1 MSFINSD
8 VALDGEPVIGSFTVD
23 GLTYAV
29 TDGPYVELV
38 GVASGDAAV
47 SGNGTLVVPET
58 VTYEDV
64 SHIVSSIGS
73 YAFYLSGV
81 MQVELPASVAD
92 VDNRAF
98 RSSDVESVTVADSN
112 PFYSSFDGALY
123 DADQTSL
130 LLIPEG
136 RKGAVVLPK
145 TAETVQA
152 SVFSHC
158 PLVKAI
164 SVEDGSAAFASE
176 NGLLY
181 TVDLTTLLRVPAGAT
196 EITIRE
202 GCTTIAAGA
211 LEACAKLAAI
221 NAPASIAFISPD
233 VFTAIPTVSLLAASL
248 AGTGD
253 PGAPGE
259 PTSQDAPPQITAV
272 VALSS
277 ADTALPEAD
286 PAAVTVALSEGAYEA
301 LWKNLGFSVADA
313 PLADTQEAT
322 SYAAIS
328 TTVYPNGHELV
339 RHRVVH
345 DEKTSPSPILSDP
358 KPLTSPDA
366 RTGMLCW
373 NYYPSSRQFVVL
385 DTRVEY
391 YWSGW
396 NYQAGDS
403 TGYQLKGFS
412 SSGANG
418 QVMQSQHIEDKT
430 SVSVYAIWEP
440 NTYTV
445 SFNGNGEGATAPTNM
460 KAIYDQDLTLP
471 TASRPGYGFLGWN
484 TEMSGSGTAY
494 QPGTVRNLTNK
505 NGATIT
511 LYAQWERVDYDI
523 GFDVNSEPGD
533 GDYLGEPKDDQTVN
547 IYDGPTAIEDPK
559 RPGYVFQGWTIPHAE
574 GTHGI
579 GEDLV
584 YQGDDGKWYVDASKL
599 PDYAGD
605 DGRVEL
611 TARWTS
617 VISVDVPSTATFY
630 YDLVT
635 DQSAEA
641 HEAALSGTTSFSSK
655 SQVDL
660 RVCGLESEKAK
671 GADALFSK
679 GADAD
684 ALMSVYPAADG
695 KAVTEEG
702 AQGAAGAKPG
712 TAVDF
717 SLDDTVLEAAFAK
730 AGTDAYKIPAGDD
743 LTLTYRLNLG
753 TDAELDYDKILVMG
767 EGDEASFASLAYTFA
782 ADYGPVFWTTDDD
795 GSTLELTAI
804 KADAEAIAKGDTAKK
819 AKYERWMNADHRF
832 YVKWYD
838 QGTSEADNPMKA
850 TVYDVRIIGLAHDNK
865 SDGSGKAGITFQFV
879 DCLNRQYRMNAAN
892 NKTGGW
898 GAMELRARMNPGITP
913 LASGF
918 GSDDNAIWGQVPLAL
933 QGAIAPVRKGYST
946 INQGAG
952 NRLDS
957 DDSLFLLSYYELA
970 GEKCNSGSSSY
981 ITNNAFVKQEGN
993 RYAYWASKNVLTGEK
1008 DLSVDLLKATSAVP
1022 STPVRWWERTVFCYY
1037 PRYEQNFYC
1046 VSQLGNINA
1055 GNDANKESGVLGS
1068 ASGPVYVCPAFCL

>member
-8 VALDGEPVIGSFTVD
+8 VALDGEPVVGSFTVD

-248 AGTGD
+248 TGTGD

-286 PAAVTVALSEGAYEA
+286 LAAVTVALSEEADEA
-301 LWKNLGFSVADA
+301 LWKDLGFSVADA

-345 DEKTSPSPILSDP
+345 DEKASPSPILSDP

-702 AQGAAGAKPG
+702 AQGAADAKPG

-717 SLDDTVLEAAFAK
+717 SLDDIVLEAAFAK

-753 TDAELDYDKILVMG
+753 ADAELDYDRILAMG
-767 EGDEASFASLAYTFA
+767 EGDEASLASLTYCFA
-782 ADYGPVFWTTDDD
+782 ADYGSALWTTDDD
-795 GSTLELTAI
+795 GSTLNLAAI
-804 KADAEAIAKGDTAKK
+804 KADAEAIAAGDTAKK
-819 AKYERWMNADHRF
+819 AKYEHWMKADHRF

-838 QGTSEADNPMKA
+838 QGVTETSNPLAA
-850 TVYDVRIIGLAHDNK
+850 TVYDLRIIGLAHDDK

-879 DCLNRQYRMNAAN
+879 NLLSSKHAMHTSDNVAS
-892 NKTGGW
+892 GGW
-898 GAMELRARMNPGITP
+898 HAMNLCVQMQRG
-913 LASGF
+913 
-918 GSDDNAIWGQVPLAL
+918 GSIYESAPSAL
-933 QGAIAPVRKGYST
+933 
-946 INQGAG
+946 
-952 NRLDS
+952 
-957 DDSLFLLSYYELA
+957 
-970 GEKCNSGSSSY
+970 
-981 ITNNAFVKQEGN
+981 
-993 RYAYWASKNVLTGEK
+993 KNVLVPVLKKASFSRNYAAEVIEKSNSFFILSLKEYLGRSFDNYPWDEGEQYGYFSYTTPEVAPGVPVK
-1008 DLSVDLLKATSAVP
+1008 EMIKHYQSDQTATP
-1022 STPVRWWERTVFCYY
+1022 QLYWMRTV
-1037 PRYEQNFYC
+1037 
-1046 VSQLGNINA
+1046 SQRDNYSFLVPDLFGRVFLDGA
-1055 GNDANKESGVLGS
+1055 AANSSRAATGAARG
-1068 ASGPVYVCPAFCL
+1068 VCPAFCL